1 MSKKEISYSEAV
13 AEIEK
18 ILQQMEHGEPEVDD
32 LTEKVKRVSY
42 LIKICKSKLKATEN
56 AVEKI
61 LNEDLIEDN
70 DPVD

>member
-42 LIKICKSKLKATEN
+42 LIKICKSKLKATEQ

-61 LNEDLIEDN
+61 LNEDLDEELQ
-70 DPVD
+70 